1 MFSNLK
7 YFFLYCYEAAEKME
21 GKADTLAAERAK
33 RMEAFRAQRLEA
45 QEKAK
50 AKLDEMRSEIQRQV
64 KEALGK
70 VGVANKEEITELK
83 GLIKN
88 LALQI
93 IIVID
98 LVKDSSSNVLAI
110 KLCVGN
116 LRIITRNVCI
126 YTQFNWQLYCNF
138 DDFLDRHLHFNPRY
152 NCRSGIEL

>member
-88 LALQI
+88 LAAK
-93 IIVID
+93 VD
-98 LVKDSSSNVLAI
+98 KLA
-110 KLCVGN
+110 KK
-116 LRIITRNVCI
+116 
-126 YTQFNWQLYCNF
+126 
-138 DDFLDRHLHFNPRY
+138 
-152 NCRSGIEL
+152 